1 MAVQVSTIQVVG
13 KLGNT
18 VGYKRSG
25 ARRSG
30 ANFARV
36 YAADVRDPKT
46 AAQLYQRAIAATVAK
61 GYAAMSAICD
71 HSFQGKRRGAESMQ
85 YFYSVNLNK
94 LRRDVERDL
103 SDPVTD
109 PVDMFGSVVAPRSGF
124 STVYA
129 FKVSEGIL
137 TNSFLRVSSIDAQL
151 CVLFPAAA
159 AADETVSAYVRR
171 CGLVRGDIFTAL
183 GLGVLDPQGA
193 FASQFGQLASQPST
207 SFGFIRF
214 KLKDAAFS
222 DSSPVADAPVSQVFD
237 IEYGGQATAFA
248 DDELPERAV
257 FCDSITGGDDGFIG
271 VIRSRRN
278 SHLRSTCVLQGVLVD
293 GTVSDESQYGIK
305 SAYILNA
312 WVEEQDTL
320 GQSSLILEGGSLNGQ
335 QAPTPVPPSSVVPV
349 AGSLHAELIDS
360 EAFLVC
366 NMSDRTKRIVH
377 IGSGYPLAFNIEDNL
392 GQFLPTPSPIPYGS
406 TQLMPTDFEPF
417 EFIDFS
423 VQNPSTLQSIEAV
436 ISAKEW
442 YWSEAEQRAG
452 YVVTV
457 LAGSVDLLGNSR
469 VIAGD
474 TYFEINISE

>member
-1 MAVQVSTIQVVG
+1 MAVQVSTIQVIG
-13 KLGNT
+13 KLGNA

-129 FKVSEGIL
+129 FKVSEGTL

-151 CVLFPAAA
+151 CVLFPTAA

-193 FASQFGQLASQPST
+193 FASQYGQLASQPST

-222 DSSPVADAPVSQVFD
+222 DDSPVADAPVSQVFD
-237 IEYGGQATAFA
+237 VEYGGQATAFA

-278 SHLRSTCVLQGVLVD
+278 SPLRSSCVLQGVLVD

-320 GQSSLILEGGSLNGQ
+320 GQSSLILEGGSVNGGRVPGHVPNLNDLVGQ
-335 QAPTPVPPSSVVPV
+335 VIRWPVADNYVDMLNMIPLGQERPLLINGIYTVARREADKFTLHFIPCDNDTGAEGFVMPHTQVEGDVYVTTIGERYCDSQYLTVFEDACDPVGLGQLDVPIDQTVYSDASVIGVPV
-349 AGSLHAELIDS
+349 MHAE
-360 EAFLVC
+360 F
-366 NMSDRTKRIVH
+366 
-377 IGSGYPLAFNIEDNL
+377 
-392 GQFLPTPSPIPYGS
+392 
-406 TQLMPTDFEPF
+406 
-417 EFIDFS
+417 
-423 VQNPSTLQSIEAV
+423 
-436 ISAKEW
+436 
-442 YWSEAEQRAG
+442 
-452 YVVTV
+452 
-457 LAGSVDLLGNSR
+457 
-469 VIAGD
+469 
-474 TYFEINISE
+474 

>member
-1 MAVQVSTIQVVG
+1 MAIQVSTIQVIG
-13 KLGNT
+13 KLGNA

-85 YFYSVNLNK
+85 HFYSVNLNK

-109 PVDMFGSVVAPRSGF
+109 PVDMFGSVVAPRSAF

-129 FKVSEGIL
+129 FKVSEGTL

-151 CVLFPAAA
+151 CVLFPAALP
-159 AADETVSAYVRR
+159 ADETVSAYVRR

-183 GLGVLDPQGA
+183 GLGVLDPEGA

-222 DSSPVADAPVSQVFD
+222 DDSPVADAPVSQVFD
-237 IEYGGQATAFA
+237 VEYGGQATAFA

-278 SHLRSTCVLQGVLVD
+278 SHLRSSCQLQGTLTD
-293 GTVSDESQYGIK
+293 GTVSEESKYGIK

-320 GQSSLILEGGSLNGQ
+320 GQSSLILEGGSINGDNV
-335 QAPTPVPPSSVVPV
+335 PTHVPASPADMVGQSFPLVGPNDLSAQLLALPVGQRLAVVVGGYYTNVYRPSATEIRYGGLLGEQPGHYLKVNYTLDGSACDVTSVSYDIMS
-349 AGSLHAELIDS
+349 ASHYEDFEDSLASI
-360 EAFLVC
+360 F
-366 NMSDRTKRIVH
+366 
-377 IGSGYPLAFNIEDNL
+377 GSGYDVGPYNVEDGQYVGFPLGVIE
-392 GQFLPTPSPIPYGS
+392 Y
-406 TQLMPTDFEPF
+406 
-417 EFIDFS
+417 
-423 VQNPSTLQSIEAV
+423 
-436 ISAKEW
+436 
-442 YWSEAEQRAG
+442 
-452 YVVTV
+452 
-457 LAGSVDLLGNSR
+457 
-469 VIAGD
+469 
-474 TYFEINISE
+474 